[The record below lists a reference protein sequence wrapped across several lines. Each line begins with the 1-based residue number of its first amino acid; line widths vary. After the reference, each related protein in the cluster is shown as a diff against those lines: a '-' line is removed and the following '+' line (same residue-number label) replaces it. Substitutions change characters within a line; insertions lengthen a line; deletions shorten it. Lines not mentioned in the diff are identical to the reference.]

1 MKEQIDTIPVSEA
14 YVSADECPFCYL
26 ERQAEQRAI
35 RLVLGPA
42 ATYMEPDMRANT
54 DKKGFCRQHFKKMYD
69 YGNSLGSALIMQTY
83 YIGLIKELEQ
93 QLDDFVL
100 PAKKGLFGKKQQ
112 EELPLLQWAKEKN
125 NTCFLCDK
133 LAYNMRRYYATF
145 FHMIKDAQF
154 RQKVEQSKGMCMC
167 HFEQLLEMAEEFLP
181 NDQKEWFYTT
191 VTKLMRENLSRV
203 QGDLDWFVQ
212 KFDYRNASAP
222 WKNSQDAV
230 SRSMQKLKGQYPADP
245 PFKQK

>member
-1 MKEQIDTIPVSEA
+1 MKEQIDTIPVNEA
-14 YVSADECPFCYL
+14 YESSDECPFCYL

-42 ATYMEPDMRANT
+42 ATYMESDMRANT
-54 DKKGFCRQHFKKMYD
+54 DKNGFCREHFKKMYD

-83 YIGLIKELEQ
+83 YVGLIKELEQ
-93 QLDDFVL
+93 QLDDFEL
-100 PAKKGLFGKKQQ
+100 PVKKGLFSKKQQ
-112 EELPLLQWAKEKN
+112 WELPLLQWAKEKN
-125 NTCFLCDK
+125 STCFLCDK

-167 HFEQLLEMAEEFLP
+167 HFEQLLEMAEEFLS
-181 NDQKEWFYTT
+181 NDQRRWFYTT

-230 SRSMQKLKGQYPADP
+230 SRSMQKLKGQYPADLP
-245 PFKQK
+245 YKQK

>member
-14 YVSADECPFCYL
+14 YESADECPFCYL

-54 DKKGFCRQHFKKMYD
+54 DKKGFCREHFKKMYD

-83 YIGLIKELEQ
+83 YVGLIKELER
-93 QLDDFVL
+93 QLDDFEL
-100 PAKKGLFGKKQQ
+100 PAKKGLFSKKQQ
-112 EELPLLQWAKEKN
+112 EDLPLLQWAKEKN
-125 NTCFLCDK
+125 STCFLCDK

-167 HFEQLLEMAEEFLP
+167 HFEQLLEMAEEFLS
-181 NDQKEWFYTT
+181 NDQRDWFYTT
-191 VTKLMRENLSRV
+191 VTKLMRENLARV

-245 PFKQK
+245 PFKQT